1 MLFTHLIKEKNDI
14 FINVRL
20 LKTIKR
26 IIEEAEERYLAA
38 CDNNTPLDELDK
50 LEENYKKSLKLMEL
64 LESQEDKK
72 NIKGKP

>member
-1 MLFTHLIKEKNDI
+1 MGISTLIKEQNDI

-20 LKTIKR
+20 LKTIKK

-38 CDNNTPLDELDK
+38 CDNNTPLEELDK

-72 NIKGKP
+72 KIKGKP